1 MRTKVVVA
9 VSCAALLFYFVLLGR
24 LGVDLIGTGRWAGVL
39 LGAAV
44 IVLPLVGAWAV
55 VRELMFGRATE
66 RLGRELAERGELP
79 EDDLDRTATGRVDRA
94 AGQEMFERHRAEVE
108 AAPQDPGAWYRL
120 ALAYDAAGDRRR
132 GRAAARHAVKLRAG
146 RG

>member
-24 LGVDLIGTGRWAGVL
+24 LGIELIGTGNWAGVL

-44 IVLPLVGAWAV
+44 LVLPLVAAWAV
-55 VRELMFGRATE
+55 VRELLFGRATE

-79 EDDLDRTATGRVDRA
+79 ADDLERTATGRVDRA
-94 AGQEMFERHRAEVE
+94 AGQAMFERYRAEVE
-108 AAPQDPGAWYRL
+108 ADPGDPGAWYRL

-132 GRAAARHAVKLRAG
+132 GRAAARHAVKLRAQ
-146 RG
+146 RS